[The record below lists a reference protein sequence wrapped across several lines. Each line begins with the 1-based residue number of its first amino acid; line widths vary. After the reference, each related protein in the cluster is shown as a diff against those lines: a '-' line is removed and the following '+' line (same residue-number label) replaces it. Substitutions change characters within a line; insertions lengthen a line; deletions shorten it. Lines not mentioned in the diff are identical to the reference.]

1 MSSDTIGTDNNL
13 HLALAGI
20 VEATATTVAERPEAA
35 KAHYTIT
42 ATNPTGVLT
51 RVKSRGH
58 TIDVDEPEALGGDDA
73 ATSPVEYALVAL
85 ASCQVA
91 TYRFTAAR
99 LGIQVDDI
107 DVSADA
113 DLDARGFFGLD
124 DSVRPGFTAVRFE
137 VRITGPESDERYEE
151 LRREVDAHCPVLDLF
166 SNPTP
171 VSNTLTIG

>member
-1 MSSDTIGTDNNL
+1 MAD
-13 HLALAGI
+13 
-20 VEATATTVAERPEAA
+20 RPDAA
-35 KAHYTIT
+35 QARYTIT
-42 ATNPTGVLT
+42 ASNPSGVLT
-51 RVKSRGH
+51 RVRSRRH

-99 LGIQVDDI
+99 LGIRLDDI
-107 DVSADA
+107 DVSAEA

-124 DSVRPGFTAVRFE
+124 PQVRPGFTAVRFH
-137 VRITGPESDERYEE
+137 VAVTGPESTERYEE

-171 VSNTLTIG
+171 VSNTFSTSSD